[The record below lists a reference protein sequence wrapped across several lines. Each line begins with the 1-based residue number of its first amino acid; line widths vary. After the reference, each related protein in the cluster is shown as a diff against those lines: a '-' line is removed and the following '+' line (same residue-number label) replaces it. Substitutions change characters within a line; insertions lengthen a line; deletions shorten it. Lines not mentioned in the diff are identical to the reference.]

1 MVDGVSGT
9 DLYRV
14 IFDFSP
20 EPSPPAADDRA
31 VGAEPSPARLAAQA
45 ALDSMLCC
53 RSAKPSR

>member
-20 EPSPPAADDRA
+20 EPSPAAAGGAIRQAANAVRGFVELAPAAT
-31 VGAEPSPARLAAQA
+31 ESLT
-45 ALDSMLCC
+45 
-53 RSAKPSR
+53 